1 MKDIRSVLLVLLSA
15 GLVSTWIY
23 HLYDKTMYSNRRNEV
38 YIKDSSAVAE
48 AVRDSLQKMYSLTI
62 DNLDIRLDSTKS
74 NADSLKGQLG
84 TKLNEIYKLRNDI
97 GTILKNRSA
106 TRADLN
112 IARQKIEELQQKV
125 DELRNQNTDMEEEKK
140 RLTDMLD
147 QVNNDMKGLEQNV
160 KRLDQENKTLAEK
173 INMASVFVASEIRFT
188 PVTLKNSKEQE
199 TAEAKKTNKFVIS
212 FNVQNNISENN
223 YAEVVIV
230 VTQPDGQ
237 VLQNSVWDAGTF
249 EARNEGRKNYTMKM
263 RFEYEKG
270 ESKHLLFSLNAEDYQ
285 NGNYTLQIYHNGIL
299 IGKSTKTLS

>member
-23 HLYDKTMYSNRRNEV
+23 HLYDKSMYSNQRNEV

-74 NADSLKGQLG
+74 NVDSLKGQLD
-84 TKLNEIYKLRNDI
+84 TKLSEIYQLRNDI
-97 GTILKNRSA
+97 STILKNRSA
-106 TRADLN
+106 TRADLS

-140 RLTDMLD
+140 RLTEMLD
-147 QVNNDMKGLEQNV
+147 QLNNDMKGLEQSV
-160 KRLDQENKTLAEK
+160 KRLDEENKTLSEK
-173 INMASVFVASEIRFT
+173 INMASVFVASEIRFI

-199 TAEAKKTNKFVIS
+199 TNEAKKTNKFVIS

-223 YAEVVIV
+223 YADVIIV

-249 EARNEGRKNYTMKM
+249 EVRNEGRKNYTMKL